1 MRVFQVEEVV
11 NGQTAGGV
19 FLIQP
24 GRVPNRQ
31 PAEQGRRFPVFGGSS
46 VSSAQGKV
54 NRPYPQLKPGVLGSQ
69 GVITLVWLV
78 FLSFLLS
85 LGAEA

>member
-1 MRVFQVEEVV
+1 M
-11 NGQTAGGV
+11 NGRISGGV
-19 FLIQP
+19 FLMQP

-31 PAEQGRRFPVFGGSS
+31 PVEQGRRFPVFGGSC

-54 NRPYPQLKPGVLGSQ
+54 NWPYLQGSAEANVLGSQ
-69 GVITLVWLV
+69 GVITLVWFV
-78 FLSFLLS
+78 FISFLLS